1 MAEEKTMRLS
11 LVAKQINIGTS
22 TILQF
27 LSAKGHKVDNNPNAK
42 LNYEQLSLLA
52 AEYGANHLLAT
63 EEAPKKPVEEPVVPA
78 PVVEEKKPEPVAV
91 VEVAPE
97 PVKKAAPVVPEV
109 KEEAPEPVAEKQVGL
124 KVLGKIDLDKKG
136 NPVPPKPAPKPE
148 PVVEKAPEPVVE
160 EKPVVETPAAPVEAV
175 SYTHLTLPTK

>member
-42 LNYEQLSLLA
+42 LNFEQLSLLA

-63 EEAPKKPVEEPVVPA
+63 DEAPKKPVEEIVVPA
-78 PVVEEKKPEPVAV
+78 PVVEKAPEPVAV
-91 VEVAPE
+91 VEPAPE
-97 PVKKAAPVVPEV
+97 PAKV
-109 KEEAPEPVAEKQVGL
+109 EAPKVAEVAPAPEEEKPMGL

-148 PVVEKAPEPVVE
+148 PVVEKVPEPVVKPEPVVE
-160 EKPVVETPAAPVEAV
+160 VP
-175 SYTHLTLPTK
+175 